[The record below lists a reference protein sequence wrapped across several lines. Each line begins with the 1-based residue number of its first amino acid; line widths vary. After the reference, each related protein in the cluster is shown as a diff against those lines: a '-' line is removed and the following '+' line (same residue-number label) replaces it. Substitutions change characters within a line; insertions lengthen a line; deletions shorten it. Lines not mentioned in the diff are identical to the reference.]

1 MKTVLET
8 IDEFG
13 ELHFPEI
20 FNVITVDCLR
30 SRKLEIDVDGK
41 IRDALDLD
49 RPRKRRKLCI

>member
-20 FNVITVDCLR
+20 FGVVTIDTVR
-30 SRKLEIDVDGK
+30 SRKLEMDVDGK
-41 IRDALDLD
+41 IRDSVELE
-49 RPRKRRKLCI
+49 RPRKRRRV